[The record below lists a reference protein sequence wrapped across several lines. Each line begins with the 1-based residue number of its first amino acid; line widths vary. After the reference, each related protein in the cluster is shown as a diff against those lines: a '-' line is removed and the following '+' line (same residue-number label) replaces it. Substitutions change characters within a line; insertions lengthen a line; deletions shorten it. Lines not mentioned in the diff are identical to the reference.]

1 MARKQVILKEV
12 ELSRDGVYEFGG
24 PIDQVI
30 EQLEA
35 LRDEAKERGIVDV
48 YISCDYENENE
59 YEYGGYTGNIIERW
73 HVKVTGK
80 QT

>member
-1 MARKQVILKEV
+1 MTEEI

-30 EQLEA
+30 EELIA
-35 LRDEAKERGIVDV
+35 LRDDARERGIEDV
-48 YISCDYENENE
+48 RVSCDYEDEH
-59 YEYGGYTGNIIERW
+59 EYGYGGWTGDVIQRW
-73 HVKVTGK
+73 FIQITGK

>member
-1 MARKQVILKEV
+1 MTKEV

-24 PIDQVI
+24 PIDEVI
-30 EQLEA
+30 ERLEA

-48 YISCDYENENE
+48 HVSCDYEDEH
-59 YEYGGYTGNIIERW
+59 EYGYGGWTGNIIERW
-73 HVKVTGK
+73 HVKITGK

>member
-1 MARKQVILKEV
+1 MGKEV

-30 EQLEA
+30 ERLET
-35 LRDEAKERGIVDV
+35 LRDEAKERGIIDV
-48 YISCDYENENE
+48 YVSCDYEDEA
-59 YEYGGYTGNIIERW
+59 EYGYGGWTGNTIERW